1 MSLLEEFFLLFVAS
15 ACTGVFLVYRAYHGR
30 RIGDHL
36 HCRKCEFDLYGLPPD
51 ASTCPECGTFIRYG
65 RPRGKV
71 EHRPTM
77 MRWGLSLAI
86 VGALGLII
94 IAGSL
99 SQSLRWR
106 TRMPMWYLLS
116 SLRAAPTA
124 VRSRE
129 LLQEIDRRFS
139 SSSRRPTTAEVTQV
153 SDVLLDLHQR
163 ATRTDRADLA
173 RMIEQLQTVF
183 GLPANRW
190 NAYLTSAIPVSAQVR
205 PIVGEKDPLGALLVA
220 SGDGLGRFRG
230 QVTLSLLW
238 SQIDGLPASGGGSLT
253 GPVHQWQRLEVP
265 TLTRTSA
272 LDEGRHTLTLH
283 YQLDIVDP
291 ATPNAGSLSVRGTVE
306 NAFEVKAGFDPL
318 VMTMQKSLDPGFGAE
333 VRQRVGGVLL
343 TIDAAGRNESLR
355 PVSAYDVAL
364 EFDGVQHPVG
374 GFVAARENFESF
386 EMFCPF
392 VPTGPEVRLI
402 FKPSRERALSDPRVR
417 TIDGLERSWTRPNR

>member
-1 MSLLEEFFLLFVAS
+1 
-15 ACTGVFLVYRAYHGR
+15 
-30 RIGDHL
+30 
-36 HCRKCEFDLYGLPPD
+36 
-51 ASTCPECGTFIRYG
+51 
-65 RPRGKV
+65 
-71 EHRPTM
+71 M
-77 MRWGLSLAI
+77 MRWGLSLGI

-124 VRSRE
+124 VRSRD
-129 LLQEIDRRFS
+129 LLQEIDRRF

-153 SDVLLDLHQR
+153 SSVLLDLHQR
-163 ATRTDRADLA
+163 ASRTDRGDLA

-183 GLPANRW
+183 GLPANQW

-205 PIVGEKDPLGALLVA
+205 PIVGGKDPVGALLVA

-238 SQIDGLPASGGGSLT
+238 SEIDGLPANGGGSLT
-253 GPVHQWQRLEVP
+253 GPVNQWQPLEVP
-265 TLTRTSA
+265 TLTRASA

-291 ATPNAGSLSVRGTVE
+291 ATMSAGSLSVLGTVE
-306 NAFEVKAGFDPL
+306 HAFEVQAGFDPL
-318 VMTMQKSLDPGFGAE
+318 VMTKHESQDPGFSAD

-343 TIDAAGRNESLR
+343 TINAAGRNESRR
-355 PVSAYDVAL
+355 PASAYDVAL
-364 EFDGVQHPVG
+364 EFDGVRHPVG
-374 GFVAARENFESF
+374 GFVASRENFESF

-392 VPTGPEVRLI
+392 VPTGREVKLI
-402 FKPSRERALSDPRVR
+402 FKPSRQRALSDPRIR